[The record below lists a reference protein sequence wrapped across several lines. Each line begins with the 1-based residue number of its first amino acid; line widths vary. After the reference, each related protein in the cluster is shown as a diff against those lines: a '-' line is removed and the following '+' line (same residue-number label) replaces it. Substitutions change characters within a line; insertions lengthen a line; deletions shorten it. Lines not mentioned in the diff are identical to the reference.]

1 MEEIPAIADSFEERR
16 KIFKDIWDS
25 SDSNDSEDH
34 NQKPK
39 VIKTARLSNDV
50 IAIRKKRVKKL
61 KSVCKKV
68 LEISD
73 RKKYIQ
79 EEITIIGTRKSKKI
93 KSAFVRRRRKTVKKV
108 KSTSSCKSS
117 SKNLPLMNDVTSEDK
132 NDDDETSRNV
142 PVITQK
148 EDIKENTKKFIKA
161 VKVEGKKSP
170 VRFYLKQPVQVQ
182 RELATL
188 TTINL
193 CM

>member
-1 MEEIPAIADSFEERR
+1 MEEAPAIADSFEERR

-25 SDSNDSEDH
+25 SDTNDPED
-34 NQKPK
+34 QKPK

-68 LEISD
+68 LELSN
-73 RKKYIQ
+73 RKNYIQ
-79 EEITIIGTRKSKKI
+79 EEITLIGTRKSKKY
-93 KSAFVRRRRKTVKKV
+93 KSARVRRRRKTVKKI

-117 SKNLPLMNDVTSEDK
+117 SKNLSLMNDVTSEGK
-132 NDDDETSRNV
+132 NDYGETLKNV
-142 PVITQK
+142 PVVIEN
-148 EDIKENTKKFIKA
+148 EDVKENMKKFIKPI
-161 VKVEGKKSP
+161 KVEAKRPKSP
-170 VRFYLKQPVQVQ
+170 VRFHLKQPVQVQ

>member
-1 MEEIPAIADSFEERR
+1 MEEAPAIADSFEERR

-25 SDSNDSEDH
+25 SDTNDPED
-34 NQKPK
+34 QKPK

-68 LEISD
+68 LELSN
-73 RKKYIQ
+73 RKNYIQ
-79 EEITIIGTRKSKKI
+79 EEITLIGTRKSKKY
-93 KSAFVRRRRKTVKKV
+93 KSARVRRRRKTVKKI

-117 SKNLPLMNDVTSEDK
+117 SKNLSLMNDVTSEGK
-132 NDDDETSRNV
+132 NNYGETLKNV
-142 PVITQK
+142 PVVIEN
-148 EDIKENTKKFIKA
+148 EDVKENMKKFIKP
-161 VKVEGKKSP
+161 VKVEAKRPKSP
-170 VRFYLKQPVQVQ
+170 VRFHLKQPVQVQ